1 MHNGKN
7 AKEAKAMK
15 EFAVKIGRLLIHNK
29 EQIDLGKKP
38 LICLHWYFDNGN
50 ECKRLF
56 CI

>member
-1 MHNGKN
+1 
-7 AKEAKAMK
+7 MK